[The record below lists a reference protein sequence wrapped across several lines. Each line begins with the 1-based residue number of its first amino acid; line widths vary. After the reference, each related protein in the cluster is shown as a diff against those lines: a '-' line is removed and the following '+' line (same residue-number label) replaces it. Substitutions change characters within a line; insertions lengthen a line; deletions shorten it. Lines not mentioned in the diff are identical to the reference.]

1 MELTP
6 TATAGLSSTA
16 HSIESV
22 TIVVLAH
29 ELAHGFT
36 HLGSDTAG
44 YRWSTAAFA
53 TSSPIVKEGLAQYYT
68 EMVCAQLQVDCPEA
82 IEAFGTLLMQ
92 QPELYTAYKD
102 LSERKSAP

>member
-1 MELTP
+1 M
-6 TATAGLSSTA
+6 
-16 HSIESV
+16 
-22 TIVVLAH
+22 
-29 ELAHGFT
+29 
-36 HLGSDTAG
+36 
-44 YRWSTAAFA
+44 
-53 TSSPIVKEGLAQYYT
+53 KEGLAQYYT